1 MLNKGEPTMK
11 EMQFYKFEESATYAV
26 SDSDRA
32 IGVDFEGSYKEIFEK
47 YAPDLYTLSDVV
59 EKLEEQDL
67 FLFRKELVIS
77 NRRYGYVVVKGDII
91 EDIFKYIQEKIGY
104 DGYDDIYITEYD
116 VEGTMEW
123 INDNTDFKAEW
134 HYDMEI

>member
-1 MLNKGEPTMK
+1 MK

-32 IGVDFEGSYKEIFEK
+32 IGVDFEGSLDEIRQK
-47 YAPDLYTLSDVV
+47 YNLNGYLISKMVA
-59 EKLEEQDL
+59 ELEEQDL
-67 FLFRKELVIS
+67 FLFRKELIIS
-77 NRRYGYVVVKGDII
+77 NRRYGYEIVKGDII
-91 EDIFKYIQEKIGY
+91 RDIFDYIQSKIGY
-104 DGYDDIYITEYD
+104 DGYDDIYIDYDD

-123 INDNTDFKAEW
+123 INDHTDFKAEW